1 MEKPTELLRQLADL
15 RAVNE
20 ELRLWADLIEAV
32 DHGVGAINEA
42 GIILSGN
49 PAWARMHGFPSLQEM
64 LGQELLDLFV
74 DRHQGQE
81 VMQQALAGRPWHGEV
96 ACHRLNGETFPAAL
110 SLFFLGGD
118 RVEHIL
124 GIFIEDITE
133 RKQAEAR
140 LREAYE
146 EQARLREEVIAA
158 QRKIIG
164 ELSTPVIPLL
174 EGILVMP
181 LVGSVDTERAR
192 HITEAILEEVSRQRA
207 RVMIMDITGV
217 PVVDTAVANAL
228 LRTAAA
234 TRLLGAET
242 ILVGITPAVAQTMI
256 QLGVALEGLT
266 TWADL
271 QSGVEY
277 ALRKIGK
284 KVVPL
289 GYGKE
294 DLDTRSRRL

>member
-1 MEKPTELLRQLADL
+1 MER
-15 RAVNE
+15 
-20 ELRLWADLIEAV
+20 
-32 DHGVGAINEA
+32 
-42 GIILSGN
+42 
-49 PAWARMHGFPSLQEM
+49 
-64 LGQELLDLFV
+64 
-74 DRHQGQE
+74 
-81 VMQQALAGRPWHGEV
+81 
-96 ACHRLNGETFPAAL
+96 
-110 SLFFLGGD
+110 
-118 RVEHIL
+118 IL
-124 GIFIEDITE
+124 GVFIEDITE
-133 RKQAEAR
+133 LEQAEAR

-158 QRKIIG
+158 QRKIIS

-174 EGILVMP
+174 EGILVMS

-192 HITEAILEEVSRQRA
+192 HITEVILEEVSRQRA

-256 QLGVALEGLT
+256 QLGVALERLT

-294 DLDTRSRRL
+294 SLDTRR